1 MGRAMNP
8 VVIKAGQ
15 RVRRDLRR
23 HLRNLGFKTT
33 ANGIRNSSV
42 SSKEGIRLLHR
53 KQRIQKLRDARSF
66 VKRVSPEL
74 LKYFASGHEVSPAK
88 IAPRLHLIDPD
99 TWESDLFRLAS
110 LTWSVPVSQGYGR
123 RMRFLVWDEYNCKLI
138 GIFALGSPVFN
149 LKVRDERIGWK
160 AKQREEQLVN
170 VMDAH
175 VLGALPPYNTLLGG
189 KMVACLIRSR
199 EVRDAFTKKYKNY
212 KGIISG
218 KRKSASLVLVTTSS
232 ALGPSAV
239 YDRLR
244 LNGQWYYES
253 IGFTSGWGHFHV
265 PDKLF
270 EQMRQYLALR
280 RHRYSK
286 NHQYGSGPN
295 WRLRTIKTTL
305 QMIGLS
311 PNLLRHGINRE
322 VFVCKLASN
331 AERFLRGEVN
341 RPYYKNLLSV
351 REIGEL
357 TLERWVI
364 PRAERRPDFVQW
376 KRENMLVLLDPHRVN
391 SEPSNMKLNSGSNN
405 RLVMKRSF
413 TDFEQISSNRHK
425 HGGVQMGEK
434 NGGD

>member
-15 RVRRDLRR
+15 RIRRDLRR

-42 SSKEGIRLLHR
+42 SSKEGVRLLHG
-53 KQRIQKLRDARSF
+53 KQRIQKLREARPF

-74 LKYFASGHEVSPAK
+74 LKHFASGHEVSPAK
-88 IAPRLHLIDPD
+88 IAPRLHLIDSD

-123 RMRFLVWDEYNCKLI
+123 RMRFLVWDEYNRKLI

-149 LKVRDERIGWK
+149 LKVRDERIGWN

-170 VMDAH
+170 VMDAY

-199 EVRDAFTKKYKNY
+199 EVRDAFAKKYKNY

-253 IGFTSGWGHFHV
+253 IGFTSGWGHFHM
-265 PDKLF
+265 PNKLF

-280 RHRYSK
+280 RHRYNK

-295 WRLRTIKTTL
+295 WRLRTVRTTL
-305 QMIGLS
+305 KMIGLG

-322 VFVCKLASN
+322 VFACKLASN

-341 RPYYKNLLSV
+341 RPYCKNLLSV
-351 REIGEL
+351 RKVGEL
-357 TLERWVI
+357 ALERWII
-364 PRAERRPDFVQW
+364 PRSVRRPDFIQW
-376 KRENMLVLLDPHRVN
+376 KRENIPRLIDPRYVDKRPNLVKNVN
-391 SEPSNMKLNSGSNN
+391 GEPTE
-405 RLVMKRSF
+405 RW
-413 TDFEQISSNRHK
+413 
-425 HGGVQMGEK
+425 GER
-434 NGGD
+434 GEMRDSVRTQL